1 MRILHLINYFNDNLD
16 YQENKLIKLQNS
28 NGHKVSLITS
38 DRYFPF
44 SNYDT
49 NYKKILG
56 KRLVGTKKYFY
67 KGAKI
72 IRKKVYFE
80 TKKNAQCFFFNIID
94 VIKFKPDVIHIHNCG
109 TYTFIST
116 LIYSSILKKKV
127 FVDCHQDKNNTSN
140 SVINKV
146 HNFIW
151 LIIYKIFN
159 STIENFLPINK
170 DSEEFIKDKYNIK
183 KDKIITSPLGY
194 EKFNKSQLLYKKRF
208 NYFKYDKE
216 LDEKSLLII
225 NSGKQN
231 YKKKT
236 HFLIELVKILN
247 QKKIDCKLLLIG
259 NSSAEYNE
267 FLKNKIRNVKNIIGQ
282 NKIIQLPF
290 LEQNNLRYYLNLA
303 DIAIWPG
310 TPSIT
315 IQESLFAD
323 NILMLPEKSASFELL
338 SSKYLVFH
346 DNLNKTAN
354 NLIKVIKNRN
364 ILNSIKLRNKRILKK
379 ISWYEIN
386 KELENLYEKKSN

>member
-1 MRILHLINYFNDNLD
+1 M
-16 YQENKLIKLQNS
+16 
-28 NGHKVSLITS
+28 
-38 DRYFPF
+38 
-44 SNYDT
+44 
-49 NYKKILG
+49 
-56 KRLVGTKKYFY
+56 
-67 KGAKI
+67 
-72 IRKKVYFE
+72 
-80 TKKNAQCFFFNIID
+80 
-94 VIKFKPDVIHIHNCG
+94 
-109 TYTFIST
+109 
-116 LIYSSILKKKV
+116 
-127 FVDCHQDKNNTSN
+127 
-140 SVINKV
+140 
-146 HNFIW
+146 
-151 LIIYKIFN
+151 
-159 STIENFLPINK
+159 
-170 DSEEFIKDKYNIK
+170 DKYNIK

-194 EKFNKSQLLYKKRF
+194 EKFNKSQLLYKKKF

-247 QKKIDCKLLLIG
+247 QKNIDCKLLLIG
-259 NSSAEYNE
+259 NSSVEYNE

-282 NKIIQLPF
+282 NKIVQLPF

-338 SSKYLVFH
+338 SSRYLVFH